1 MLLDE
6 VVLFNHSEISP
17 EDFDVSRTVWRF
29 AWGMCV
35 LGRGGGVSCETSRPS
50 AHPLSLSLSEGMLDP
65 GFTFPLRIAHGYLP
79 TSKY

>member
-35 LGRGGGVSCETSRPS
+35 LGWGGRFPVRPAVPLLTLLASPSQKGCWTLVSPS
-50 AHPLSLSLSEGMLDP
+50 L
-65 GFTFPLRIAHGYLP
+65 
-79 TSKY
+79 

>member
-17 EDFDVSRTVWRF
+17 EDFDVSRTMWRL
-29 AWGMCV
+29 AWGMCA
-35 LGRGGGVSCETSRPS
+35 LGEGVSCETGRPP
-50 AHPLSLSLSEGMLDP
+50 AHPLSLSLSEGVLDP
-65 GFTFPLRIAHGYLP
+65 GFTFPLRIAPGYLP